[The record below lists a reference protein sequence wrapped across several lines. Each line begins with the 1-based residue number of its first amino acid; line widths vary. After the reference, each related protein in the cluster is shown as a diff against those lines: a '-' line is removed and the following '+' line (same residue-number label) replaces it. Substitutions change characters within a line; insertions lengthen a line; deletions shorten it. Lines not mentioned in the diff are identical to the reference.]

1 MCGIAGIYKFN
12 NELVSKEKLK
22 KMTDSISHRGPDAE
36 GQWVNEFQNVGLGH
50 RRLAIIDLSPE
61 GNQPMHYLERYTI
74 TFNGEIYNYIE
85 LKADLI
91 KKGYSFSSESD
102 TEVLVALYAVFGRN
116 MLLKLDGMF
125 SFVIWDEIEEK
136 MFCARDRF
144 GEKPFFYYKDENH
157 FIFGSEMKALWAY
170 GIKKKLNQDRLK
182 KYILKNNII
191 ELENSNTTFYENI
204 LQLDPSH
211 YALVNK
217 NRKIEISK
225 YWSIDNIKINKEIS
239 FEDAQAKY
247 YYLFKK
253 SVERRLRSDVSVG
266 SSLSGGIDSS
276 SIVCLIDSIKGN
288 NQVQKV
294 FSARFNNFLKDEGIY
309 IQEVLK
315 QCKNIESFDTWPS
328 ELNIID
334 LMEKTTFHQEEP
346 FGSSSIL
353 AQWKVMELAKENG
366 VTVLLDGQG
375 ADEYL
380 AGYLS
385 EYKVYLYQLYLNN
398 KKKYHFEY
406 ESYMSKFGNT
416 LPIQDF
422 KHIETLRMKLGRLK
436 KNIFNQPFKNPSLKQ
451 SLKFLINDSRLKE
464 LLRYSDRNSM
474 AHSREVRLPFLSH
487 ELVEFVFS
495 LPDDYIL
502 RDGWTKF
509 IHRKSLEINLP
520 SKVCWRIDKVGYETP
535 QQNWL
540 NSDEVNVRVKSQKIK
555 YEIEDSILEDNTN
568 YGSMKWRLFMS
579 SFID

>member
-12 NELVSKEKLK
+12 NESVSKEDIK

-36 GQWVNEFQNVGLGH
+36 GQWVNRFKNVGLGH
-50 RRLAIIDLSPE
+50 RRLSVIDLSQ
-61 GNQPMHYLERYTI
+61 GANQPMHYLGRYSI
-74 TFNGEIYNYIE
+74 TFNGEIYNYLE

-91 KKGYSFSSESD
+91 KKGYFFSTESD
-102 TEVLVALYAVFGRN
+102 TEVLLALYAVFGRN

-125 SFVIWDEIEEK
+125 SFVIWDKLEEK

-144 GEKPFFYYKDENH
+144 GEKPFFYYKDEKY
-157 FIFGSEMKALWAY
+157 FIFGSEMKALWAF
-170 GIKKKLNQDRLK
+170 GIKKKLNQNRLK
-182 KYILKNNII
+182 DYILKNNII
-191 ELENSNTTFYENI
+191 EPENSNTTFYENI
-204 LQLDPSH
+204 FQLDSSH
-211 YALVNK
+211 YALLNK
-217 NRKIEISK
+217 NGKIEINK
-225 YWSIDNIKINKEIS
+225 YWSLDNIKINNEIS
-239 FEDAQAKY
+239 FEDAKAKY
-247 YYLFKK
+247 YKLFKE
-253 SVERRLRSDVSVG
+253 SVERRMRSDVPLG

-276 SIVCLIDSIKGN
+276 SIVCLIDNIKGN
-288 NQVQKV
+288 KQIQKV

-328 ELNIID
+328 EFNIID
-334 LMEKTTFHQEEP
+334 LMEKTIFHQEEP

-353 AQWKVMELAKENG
+353 AQWKVMELAKENE

-375 ADEYL
+375 ADEFL

-398 KKKYHFEY
+398 NKKYYSEY
-406 ESYMSKFGNT
+406 ESYMKKFGNT

-422 KHIETLRMKLGRLK
+422 KYSETLRMKLGRFK
-436 KNIFNQPFKNPSLKQ
+436 KNIFNQSFKNKSLKQ
-451 SLKFLINDSRLKE
+451 SLKFLINESRLKE

-487 ELVEFVFS
+487 KLVEFVFS

-502 RDGWTKF
+502 RNGWTKF
-509 IHRKSLEINLP
+509 IHRKALEINLP

-540 NSDEVNVRVKSQKIK
+540 NSHEVNIRVKSQQIK
-555 YEIEDSILEDNTN
+555 YEIDDSTLKNN
-568 YGSMKWRLFMS
+568 FKYGNMKWRLFMS